1 MKKKIAHWLR
11 ALAQKLDR
19 VERYEEVDN
28 YVGRDCASA
37 YSISKKDIKEYEK
50 SHSCS
55 MRVAMRCLI
64 KECMERNRRRILN
77 TLTANKIFFEK
88 VYKQDGNTIVETRLK
103 LLIREKKDT
112 STNSCKKD

>member
-19 VERYEEVDN
+19 VERFEEVDN
-28 YVGRDCASA
+28 YVGRECASA
-37 YSISKKDIKEYEK
+37 YAITKKDIKQYEEI
-50 SHSCS
+50 HSCS

-64 KECMERNRRRILN
+64 KECMERNRKRILN

-88 VYKQDGNTIVETRLK
+88 VYKKDGDTVVETRLK
-103 LLIREKKDT
+103 LLIREKKNDT
-112 STNSCKKD
+112 TNSNTK